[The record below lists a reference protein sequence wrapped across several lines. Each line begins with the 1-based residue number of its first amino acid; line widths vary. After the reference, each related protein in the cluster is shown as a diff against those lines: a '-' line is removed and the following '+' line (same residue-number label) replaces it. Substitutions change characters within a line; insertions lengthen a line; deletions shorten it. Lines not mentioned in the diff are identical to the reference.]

1 MTALIELS
9 DHLIDLLFRQKRVV
23 LPDFGSFEFH
33 IQPAEILPADN
44 KINPPV
50 YELLFKPYSNNTADL
65 SFADFLILE
74 KSYDP
79 YDAGIKIK
87 AFIYQIRNA
96 LEQTG
101 KCYLPNFGTLTKD
114 ETGIHFSP
122 IDRLKIARA
131 GHGLPQ
137 LDLFPVNRSFNQS
150 QIITND
156 SQSTFIDNSSEF
168 ITSEKNKWITPLIV
182 TFLLLGA
189 GLVGY
194 YFYKM
199 YSVTDSSNRSNTEQV
214 NQSLINHDS
223 LVLSE
228 QGFED
233 TISTVVPDNDSA
245 AYVHTEQN
253 YSPDPPAS
261 DQTVSNETDKNE
273 VEKPKPEETKM
284 NPDVLLTTT
293 EADCAVIVGVM
304 AQKTN
309 VKKLAAHIRKL
320 GYTPFSYVSNGL
332 TRIGA
337 ASACD
342 DATIAKTLAD
352 MQQINQD
359 AWVYKSR

>member
-1 MTALIELS
+1 M
-9 DHLIDLLFRQKRVV
+9 
-23 LPDFGSFEFH
+23 
-33 IQPAEILPADN
+33 
-44 KINPPV
+44 
-50 YELLFKPYSNNTADL
+50 
-65 SFADFLILE
+65 
-74 KSYDP
+74 
-79 YDAGIKIK
+79 
-87 AFIYQIRNA
+87 
-96 LEQTG
+96 
-101 KCYLPNFGTLTKD
+101 
-114 ETGIHFSP
+114 
-122 IDRLKIARA
+122 
-131 GHGLPQ
+131 
-137 LDLFPVNRSFNQS
+137 
-150 QIITND
+150 
-156 SQSTFIDNSSEF
+156 
-168 ITSEKNKWITPLIV
+168 
-182 TFLLLGA
+182 
-189 GLVGY
+189 
-194 YFYKM
+194 
-199 YSVTDSSNRSNTEQV
+199 
-214 NQSLINHDS
+214 
-223 LVLSE
+223 LSE

-233 TISTVVPDNDSA
+233 TISTAVPDNDSA

-253 YSPDPPAS
+253 YSPDPPAP
-261 DQTVSNETDKNE
+261 DQSVSNETDKNE